1 MTDHATGAPDE
12 RRSDVGDMLRDLVTE
27 RPRPDLASLDVMST
41 RKLVGLLA
49 DEDATVPVAVA
60 RAGDAIAAA
69 VEAIVRCL
77 ERGGRLIY
85 VGAGT
90 PGRLAVLD
98 AAECQPTFGVPPG
111 RIIAVMAGGDAAMT
125 AAIEGAE
132 DDQDA
137 ARQNLDALG
146 IGADDVVV
154 GITASGRTPYV
165 LAAVAA
171 ARAAGAV
178 TVGVTNNPDA
188 LLSGHVDHPIEVLTG
203 PEVVAGSTR
212 MKAGTAQKLVLN
224 ALSTV
229 SMIRLGKTYGNL
241 MVDVAATNEKLRH
254 RARRIVIEAT
264 GVDEQRV
271 GETLRAAGGHVKTA
285 VVALLADVDVDE
297 ARARL
302 DRANGHMRAALGEQA
317 AR

>member
-1 MTDHATGAPDE
+1 MTE
-12 RRSDVGDMLRDLVTE
+12 VGDMLRDLVTE
-27 RPRPDLASLDVMST
+27 RSRPDLASLDVMST
-41 RKLVGLLA
+41 RDLVGLLA

-60 RAGDAIAAA
+60 RAGDAITAA
-69 VEAIVRCL
+69 VDAIIGRL
-77 ERGGRLIY
+77 QRGGRLIS

-111 RIIAVMAGGDAAMT
+111 RIVAVMAGGTAAMT
-125 AAIEGAE
+125 AAVEGAE
-132 DDQDA
+132 DDEDA
-137 ARQNLDALG
+137 ARHDLGALAVS
-146 IGADDVVV
+146 ADDAVV

-188 LLSGHVDHPIEVLTG
+188 LLSGQVDHPIEVLTG

-229 SMIRLGKTYGNL
+229 SMIRMGKTYGNL

-254 RARRIVIEAT
+254 RALRIVVEAT
-264 GVDEQRV
+264 GADEQRAA
-271 GETLRAAGGHVKTA
+271 ETLLAADGHVKTA
-285 VVALLADVDVDE
+285 VVALLAEVDVGE

-302 DRANGHMRAALGEQA
+302 GRANGHVRAALGAQVTP
-317 AR
+317 